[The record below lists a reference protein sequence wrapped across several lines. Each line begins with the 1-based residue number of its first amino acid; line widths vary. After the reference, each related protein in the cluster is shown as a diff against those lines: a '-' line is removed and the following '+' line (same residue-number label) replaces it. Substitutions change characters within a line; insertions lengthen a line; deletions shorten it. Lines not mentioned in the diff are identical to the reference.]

1 MPVNYNIVAL
11 SPMQEGMLYHS
22 IEEGSKDV
30 YVTNFTLTIAGLID
44 EKKLEIA
51 WNRVVSEHQALRTV
65 YRWKGLSHPVQIIF
79 DNKPLHIDFRTF
91 ENNSYRADQ
100 ENINEI
106 VSQKTEIDL
115 ERCPIKINL
124 YKVSEDNYILHVQ
137 YHHIC
142 MDGWSLGLLI
152 TQLWDYYD
160 HPQLKCVGN
169 IFDYQDY
176 IVHLNKVRQ
185 CNKTRGFWIGTI
197 FQDAAMSLPSKQNLL
212 SKGVGKIECTLDK
225 NLINAVELYC
235 KNNGFTLAI
244 AIYTAWSIV
253 LAKCNDSES
262 ICFGTTVSGRDNLIA
277 GIENSI
283 GLYIQTPPLLIDN
296 LSSQMTLLSIM
307 KSVQTTILE
316 RDAYK
321 EYPISEIQSVNK
333 IKHNLFDS
341 IVVIENYPISKR
353 LQQMST
359 SVDILSYT
367 TSETTNFNL
376 SLEVNLLDSA
386 ILKLSYNAEK
396 YEQYFINS
404 ILKQFTRI
412 LKSIAYNAEKTL
424 SELCFLDEKEYNQL
438 IIDFNNNDVSLP
450 GPAHLTFAW
459 QAAVEKYQ
467 DDIAIRQQGISVTY
481 AELDELSNQIAN
493 NLYSKGVKHQEL
505 VAVKCRASIHTI
517 ALLIAINKLGAAYVP
532 IDIST
537 PEERVN
543 KILSNGIKHI
553 IYHDDLLSLSKVN
566 EGGNQRPNLAYS
578 ENDLVYTIFT
588 SGSTG
593 EPKGVMLE
601 HHTVMNY
608 VYWAIS
614 AYHSDSYRSVYP
626 LFTSLAFDL
635 TVTSIWCPLIS
646 GGEIEIIDKES
657 FEALQDVAKNQN
669 LSHVKITPS
678 QLNLLNQI
686 CDNKSSL
693 QTFILGGE
701 QLESKLCKEITDKL
715 KPGVTICNEYGPTE
729 ATVGCM
735 IYRYQRDQQENP
747 VVPIGRPIN
756 NAKIYILDKN
766 LHPQPIG
773 VPGEIYIGGR
783 VLARG
788 YLNRPDL
795 TAEKFIDSPF
805 DHKSKLYKTG
815 DLAFFNGEGDIE
827 YIGRVDNQIKL
838 RGYRIELDE
847 IATKIKSYDACH
859 NAVVIIK
866 KIHGEDQ
873 LVAYYVSSQN
883 IEENSLRRYLSESLP
898 NYMVPGI
905 FKAVDEIKL
914 TRNGKVD
921 LASLPDLDLTSQNIA
936 DLEGSSY
943 KDKVLEVFS
952 SILEVDQI
960 DLKTSFFD
968 LGANSIKLLRI
979 TNVLNEFLPFPLK
992 VVDFFTYTNMATL
1005 ISYIESGEKQEINL
1019 VNKEEAMSR
1028 RDRLAE
1034 RRGKMKKRVSFTH

>member
-22 IEEGSKDV
+22 IEEGGKDV

-44 EKKLEIA
+44 EKKLDIA

-79 DNKPLHIDFRTF
+79 ENKPLNIDFRTF
-91 ENNSYRADQ
+91 ENNRYREVQ

-115 ERCPIKINL
+115 EHCPIKINL

-160 HPQLKCVGN
+160 HPQLECVGK
-169 IFDYQDY
+169 IFDYEDY
-176 IVHLNKVRQ
+176 IVHLNKVKQ
-185 CNKTRGFWIGTI
+185 CNEAKGFWTGVIS
-197 FQDAAMSLPSKQNLL
+197 QDAAISLPSKQNLL
-212 SKGVGKIECTLDK
+212 SKGVGKVECTLDK
-225 NLINAVELYC
+225 NLINEVELYC
-235 KNNGFTLAI
+235 KGNGFTLAI
-244 AIYTAWSIV
+244 AIYAAWSTV
-253 LAKCNDSES
+253 LSKYNDAES
-262 ICFGTTVSGRDNLIA
+262 ICFGTTVSGRDNLIP

-283 GLYIQTPPLLIDN
+283 GLYIQTPPLLVDN
-296 LSSQMTLLSIM
+296 LSGQTTLLSIM
-307 KSVQTTILE
+307 KRVQTSILD

-341 IVVIENYPISKR
+341 IVVIENYPISRR
-353 LQQMST
+353 LQELSA

-367 TSETTNFNL
+367 TSETTNFDL

-386 ILKLSYNAEK
+386 ILKLSYNSEK
-396 YEQYFINS
+396 YQEYFING
-404 ILKQFTRI
+404 ILKQFTRV
-412 LKSIAYNAEKTL
+412 LKALAYNAEKTL
-424 SELCFLDEKEYNQL
+424 SELCFLDEREYNQL
-438 IIDFNNNDVSLP
+438 VIDFNNNDVPLP

-467 DDIAIRQQGISVTY
+467 GDIAIRQQGTRVTY
-481 AELDELSNQIAN
+481 AELDELSNQIAKG
-493 NLYSKGVKHQEL
+493 LYAKGVKHQEL

-532 IDIST
+532 INIST

-553 IYHDDLLSLSKVN
+553 IYHDDLLSLSEVK
-566 EGGNQRPNLAYS
+566 EGDSQRPSLAYS

-608 VYWAIS
+608 IYWAMS
-614 AYHSDSYRSVYP
+614 SYHAEGYRSVYP

-646 GGEIEIIDKES
+646 GGEIEIIDKQS
-657 FEALQDVAKNQN
+657 FEALQDVAKNQS
-669 LSHVKITPS
+669 LSNVKITPS

-715 KPGVTICNEYGPTE
+715 KPGVTIFNEYGPTE

-735 IYRYQRDQQENP
+735 IYRYQQDQQENP

-773 VPGEIYIGGR
+773 VPGEIYIGGS

-795 TAEKFIDSPF
+795 TAEKFIDNPF
-805 DHKSKLYKTG
+805 DHQSKLYKTG
-815 DLAFFNGEGDIE
+815 DLAFFNGDGDVE

-847 IATKIKSYDACH
+847 IATKIKSYDGCR
-859 NAVVIIK
+859 NAVVVIK

-873 LVAYYVSSQN
+873 LVAYYISDQD
-883 IEENSLRRYLSESLP
+883 IAENNLRRYVSESLP
-898 NYMVPGI
+898 SYMVPGI
-905 FKAVDEIKL
+905 FKAVDEIRL
-914 TRNGKVD
+914 TTNGKVD
-921 LASLPDLDLTSQNIA
+921 LASLPDLDLTSPNIV
-936 DLEGSSY
+936 DLERSSY
-943 KDKVLEVFS
+943 KDKVIEVFS
-952 SILEVDQI
+952 SILEIDQI

-1019 VNKEEAMSR
+1019 VNKEESMSR

-1034 RRGKMKKRVSFTH
+1034 RRGKMKKRVSFVN